1 MKFKALSLLLITLM
15 LSACGWHLRG
25 VTPLPPE
32 FRVLHLSSSAGSSF
46 NQQLTLQ
53 LEFNDVLLTQSAEDA
68 QAVLSIKPI
77 EIEKR
82 TLSLTSSGQIAEYE
96 LNALLT
102 ASVRRNHIDSEYL
115 IELKAR
121 RHLRNDINNITGTA
135 NAEKNLI
142 LDIERDLANKLMI
155 RLQRLDHASAEA
167 ITNETE

>member
-1 MKFKALSLLLITLM
+1 MKFKVLSLLLITLM

-32 FRVLHLSSSAGSSF
+32 FRVLYLSSSAGSSF

-96 LNALLT
+96 LTALLT

-121 RHLRNDINNITGTA
+121 RHLRNDINNVTGTA